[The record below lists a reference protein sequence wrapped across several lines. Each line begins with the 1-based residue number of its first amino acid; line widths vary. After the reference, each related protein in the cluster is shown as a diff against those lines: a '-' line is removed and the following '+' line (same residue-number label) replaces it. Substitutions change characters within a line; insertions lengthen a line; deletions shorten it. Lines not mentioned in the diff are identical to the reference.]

1 MQFKDILNKY
11 LKETNSTS
19 KELSTTSGISESVIS
34 RYRSGKRTPN
44 INSPHLSTLATS
56 LSIVLIEQHYV
67 NQNFSYTFLLE

>member
-19 KELSTTSGISESVIS
+19 KELSTISGISESVIS
-34 RYRSGKRTPN
+34 RYRSGKRTPS

-56 LSIVLIEQHYV
+56 LSILSKKNTPINED
-67 NQNFSYTFLLE
+67 TIIK